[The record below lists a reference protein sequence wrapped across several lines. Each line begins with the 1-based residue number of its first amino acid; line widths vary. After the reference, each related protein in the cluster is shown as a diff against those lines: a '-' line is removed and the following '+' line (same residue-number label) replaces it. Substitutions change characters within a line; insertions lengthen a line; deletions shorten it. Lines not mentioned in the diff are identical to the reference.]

1 MCCVLP
7 VGDFVPFRGHP
18 VYENAH
24 VHIYIV
30 RECVLVCVCAYC
42 LGVCFNVCM
51 YYLKKILFL
60 CSKHGE

>member
-30 RECVLVCVCAYC
+30 KECVLMCVCAYC
-42 LGVCFNVCM
+42 SEVCM
-51 YYLKKILFL
+51 SVLRIT
-60 CSKHGE
+60 CG